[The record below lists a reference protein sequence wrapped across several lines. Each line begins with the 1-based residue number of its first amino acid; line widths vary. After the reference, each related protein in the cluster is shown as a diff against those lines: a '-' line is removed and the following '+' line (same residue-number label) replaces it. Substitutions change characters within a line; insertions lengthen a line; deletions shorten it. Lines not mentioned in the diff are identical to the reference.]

1 MPTPKQ
7 KYSKWLKCI
16 WLQLQ
21 LIVIGILAP
30 IFVSIFCWVSTLM
43 FIQFTVYSVYSETL
57 A

>member
-30 IFVSIFCWVSTLM
+30 ENSVFCWVSTLM
-43 FIQFTVYSVYSETL
+43 FIQFTQKL
-57 A
+57 